1 LAGFEVATYGRF
13 SDGRRGKTGKMLM
26 PRTSNAPDTKKRSI
40 EQLAAEV
47 DELRDRVEDLE
58 DLRDLQ
64 DAVKRN
70 AAKPLTQWA
79 KVKKE
84 IEES

>member
-1 LAGFEVATYGRF
+1 M
-13 SDGRRGKTGKMLM
+13 S
-26 PRTSNAPDTKKRSI
+26 RTSNAANTKKRSV
-40 EQLAAEV
+40 EQLATEV

-64 DAVKRN
+64 DAAKRN
-70 AAKPLTQWA
+70 AGKPLTPWA

-84 IEES
+84 IEGS